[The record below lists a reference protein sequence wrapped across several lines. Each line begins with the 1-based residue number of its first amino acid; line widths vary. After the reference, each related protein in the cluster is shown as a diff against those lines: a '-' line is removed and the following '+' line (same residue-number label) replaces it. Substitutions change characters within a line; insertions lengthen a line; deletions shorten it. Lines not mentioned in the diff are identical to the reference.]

1 MYRVLYS
8 AVHVLFVFVSVCVFM
23 VCLVKLYDAVVH
35 SLSLFPCFLEW
46 FQY

>member
-1 MYRVLYS
+1 MLS
-8 AVHVLFVFVSVCVFM
+8 TIQCCTCTVCIC
-23 VCLVKLYDAVVH
+23 VCMRFYGLLVKLYDAVVH